1 MHTVDSTTVSP
12 GDTMPAPTALDHL
25 VNAWA
30 SDLSPDATSQ
40 QLYDL
45 AVRYGLLP
53 HLCRGISNEGTHADK
68 VKWGVWL
75 KAQPFATRI
84 LSGRKLYRCPK
95 PSAPDVLAVRLLRPD
110 VRDAIASM
118 AAQQNVTREQVI
130 SSVLAEYWGLD
141 LD

>member
-30 SDLSPDATSQ
+30 SDLSPDVTSQ

-75 KAQPFATRI
+75 KAQPLATRI

-118 AAQQNVTREQVI
+118 AAHQNVTREQVI